1 MKGLPSL
8 PSLPSFRIARHEWRL
23 ILKEPRFLLPFLIT
37 PLLLV
42 GLQAFAVSFSGA
54 ASAAEAVELARS
66 LLLMLA
72 ILSPGM
78 AVPLG
83 ADSFAGERERN
94 TLEILLCLPIRPRS
108 LFWGKV
114 LGILPIPVLVGWLG
128 QGLLVAVLASRTP
141 LPADFPPDMLKALGL
156 TPAVGLFFCSASTLV
171 SLRAETVRGAA
182 QLGSLAML
190 FLIAMVLPL
199 SGRILASHAGYAGLV
214 AGLAAGSGLCL
225 ALARSRFMRLP

>member
-1 MKGLPSL
+1 L
-8 PSLPSFRIARHEWRL
+8 RIARHEWRS

-42 GLQAFAVSFSGA
+42 GLQAFAVSYSGA
-54 ASAAEAVELARS
+54 ASASGAGAVELARS

-94 TLEILLCLPIRPRS
+94 TLEILLCLPIRPLS

-114 LGILPIPVLVGWLG
+114 LGILPIPVLVGLLG
-128 QGLLVAVLASRTP
+128 QGLLVSVLASRVP
-141 LPADFPPDMLKALGL
+141 LPAGFATDLLKALGL
-156 TPAVGLFFCSASTLV
+156 TPAVGLFFCSVATLV

-190 FLIAMVLPL
+190 GLIAAVLPL
-199 SGRILASHAGYAGLV
+199 SGAVLASDAWYAGL
-214 AGLAAGSGLCL
+214 LAVLLTGSGLCL
-225 ALARSRFMRLP
+225 ALARSRFLRLP